1 MTVWLRKCDQRGQI
15 GYTFTLYSDAR
26 RWNCGVLCF
35 VGSWCCPAM
44 DSDVGHII
52 GILIWLEMIFCW
64 TWKEMNCASNTRHK
78 NLSSKQKLLNAYFNS
93 KSGCCPILRN
103 LHDSTQ
109 YLILIEMMDA
119 WESLRWPFPG
129 CCFSSPRE
137 VARVARWSRHYIRP
151 APGTTLATP
160 PPLLDLDVLMSGSR
174 GAEHSGDSA
183 SWIMGRWGVNW
194 WPHTETIQLECT
206 INSR

>member
-1 MTVWLRKCDQRGQI
+1 MHGAETVVYC
-15 GYTFTLYSDAR
+15 
-26 RWNCGVLCF
+26 VF

-44 DSDVGHII
+44 DSDVGHIN
-52 GILIWLEMIFCW
+52 GIWIWLETIFCW

-78 NLSSKQKLLNAYFNS
+78 KLSSKQKLLKAYFNS

-137 VARVARWSRHYIRP
+137 VARVVPALHSPRPRHYISHAP
-151 APGTTLATP
+151 AAAGFRCSHERLTRSGAQRRLCIMNNGEMRCELVTTHRDNTAR
-160 PPLLDLDVLMSGSR
+160 V
-174 GAEHSGDSA
+174 
-183 SWIMGRWGVNW
+183 
-194 WPHTETIQLECT
+194 
-206 INSR
+206 

>member
-1 MTVWLRKCDQRGQI
+1 MWLHKCDQRGQI

-26 RWNCGVLCF
+26 RWNCGVT
-35 VGSWCCPAM
+35 VWCGQLASRCPAM
-44 DSDVGHII
+44 DSDVGHIN
-52 GILIWLEMIFCW
+52 GIWIWLNTIFCW

-93 KSGCCPILRN
+93 KSGCCPLLRKI
-103 LHDSTQ
+103 HDSTQ

-137 VARVARWSRHYIRP
+137 VARVAGVARVVPALHSPRPRHYISHAP
-151 APGTTLATP
+151 AAAGFRCSHERLTRSGAQRRLCIMNNGEMRCELVTTHRDNTAR
-160 PPLLDLDVLMSGSR
+160 V
-174 GAEHSGDSA
+174 
-183 SWIMGRWGVNW
+183 
-194 WPHTETIQLECT
+194 
-206 INSR
+206 